1 MYDMYPTGKINIM
14 IGFQKDAS
22 TQSKWKS
29 KLVDMGKYL

>member
-1 MYDMYPTGKINIM
+1 MYDMYPTGKINM
-14 IGFQKDAS
+14 ISFQKDAS